1 MCRSSKI
8 DTQIRIQV
16 MQHCYQHPRVAHH
29 HLLYFPERLLVR
41 SEGKGEGFALLVEGN
56 VRAFAF
62 TTLGTGLSLWR
73 LLSVLLRYWRM

>member
-29 HLLYFPERLLVR
+29 HLLPSWSDSWYGLMVRAKALPCWSKGMSVPLPSRLLVR
-41 SEGKGEGFALLVEGN
+41 AN
-56 VRAFAF
+56 VS
-62 TTLGTGLSLWR
+62 TIQPL
-73 LLSVLLRYWRM
+73 